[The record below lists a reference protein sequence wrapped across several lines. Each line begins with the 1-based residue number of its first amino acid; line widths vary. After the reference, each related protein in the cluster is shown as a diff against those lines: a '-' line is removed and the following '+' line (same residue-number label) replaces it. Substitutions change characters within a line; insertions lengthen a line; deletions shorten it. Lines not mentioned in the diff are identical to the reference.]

1 MISGETSPE
10 IYLTYIHFMKKI
22 LLLVAILAAAV
33 TLFAQTEPTTEKE
46 KEKGKLTF
54 SGYAEAYYSYDFN
67 QPANHTKPGF
77 LYNFNRHNELNLNLA
92 MLKAN
97 YNSDRVRGNIALM
110 TGTYAQYNMAA
121 EPSIFQYV
129 YEANVGVR
137 VGKNVWID
145 AGIMPAHI
153 GFESAI
159 GKDCYTL
166 TRSMLAENSP
176 YFETGAKVTWTPNEK
191 WSFAAMYLNGWQR
204 IKRVDGNQTPDFGTQ
219 ITFKPSDKVLLNWST
234 YVGNDFPDSTRR
246 MRYFNNLYGT
256 FGITEKF
263 SLIAGIDYGL
273 QQKAKGSSGLSDW
286 YTPIVIARYAFT
298 DKLAAAGR
306 VEYFNDADGVVIAT
320 ETPHGFQTTGYS
332 LNLDFTPVS
341 HVMFRIEG
349 RMFNGR
355 DKTFIKGTELKNNN
369 AALTASLA
377 VWF

>member
-1 MISGETSPE
+1 
-10 IYLTYIHFMKKI
+10 MKKI
-22 LLLVAILAAAV
+22 LLLVAIMVAAI
-33 TLFAQTEPTTEKE
+33 TLFAQTETTTE

-54 SGYAEAYYSYDFN
+54 SGYAEAYYSYDMN
-67 QPANHTKPGF
+67 QPSNHTKPNF

-92 MLKAN
+92 LLKAN
-97 YNSDRVRGNIALM
+97 YTSDRVRGNIGLM
-110 TGTYAQYNMAA
+110 AGTYAQYNLAA

-204 IKRVDGNQTPDFGTQ
+204 IKRVDGNQTPNFGTQ

-256 FGITEKF
+256 FGITDKF

-273 QQKAKGSSGLSDW
+273 QQKEKSSSELSNW

-320 ETPHGFQTTGYS
+320 GTPHGFQTTGYS

-349 RMFNGR
+349 RMFDGR
-355 DKTFIKGTELKNNN
+355 DKTFIKGTALKNTNT
-369 AALTASLA
+369 ALTASLA

>member
-1 MISGETSPE
+1 
-10 IYLTYIHFMKKI
+10 MKKI
-22 LLLVAILAAAV
+22 LLLVAIMAATI
-33 TLFAQTEPTTEKE
+33 TLFAQTEPTTE

-54 SGYAEAYYSYDFN
+54 SGYAEAYYSYDMN
-67 QPANHTKPGF
+67 QPSNHTKPNF

-92 MLKAN
+92 LLKAN
-97 YNSDRVRGNIALM
+97 YTSDRVRGNIGLM

-204 IKRVDGNQTPDFGTQ
+204 IKRVDGNQTPNFGTQ

-256 FGITEKF
+256 FGITDKF

-273 QQKAKGSSGLSDW
+273 QQKEKSSSELSNW

-320 ETPHGFQTTGYS
+320 ETAHGFQTTGYS

-349 RMFNGR
+349 RMFDGR
-355 DKTFIKGTELKNNN
+355 DKTFIKGTALKNTNT
-369 AALTASLA
+369 ALTASLA

>member
-1 MISGETSPE
+1 MISGEASPE
-10 IYLTYIHFMKKI
+10 IYLTYINFMKKI
-22 LLLVAILAAAV
+22 LLLVAILAAAI
-33 TLFAQTEPTTEKE
+33 TLFAQTEPTAEKE

-54 SGYAEAYYSYDFN
+54 SGYAEAYYSYDMN
-67 QPANHTKPGF
+67 QPSNHTKPGF

-97 YNSDRVRGNIALM
+97 YSSDRVRGNIALM

-121 EPSIFQYV
+121 EPTIMQYV

-166 TRSMLAENSP
+166 TRSLLAENSP

-204 IKRVDGNQTPDFGTQ
+204 IKRVDGNQTPNFGTQ
-219 ITFKPSDKVLLNWST
+219 IIFKPSDKVLLNWST

-256 FGITEKF
+256 FGVTEKF

-273 QQKAKGSSGLSDW
+273 QQKAKGSSELSNW
-286 YTPIVIARYAFT
+286 YTPVVIARYAFT

-341 HVMFRIEG
+341 NVMFRIEG

>member
-1 MISGETSPE
+1 
-10 IYLTYIHFMKKI
+10 MKKI
-22 LLLVAILAAAV
+22 LLLVAVLAATI

-67 QPANHTKPGF
+67 QPANHTRPGF

-97 YNSDRVRGNIALM
+97 YTSDRVRGNIALM
-110 TGTYAQYNMAA
+110 AGTYAQYNLAA

-176 YFETGAKVTWTPNEK
+176 YYETGAKITWTPNDK

-204 IKRVDGNQTPDFGTQ
+204 TKRVDGNQTPNFGTQ
-219 ITFKPSDKVLLNWST
+219 ITFKPSAKVLLNWST
-234 YVGNDFPDSTRR
+234 YAGNDLPDSTRR

-256 FGITEKF
+256 FGITDKF

-273 QQKAKGSSGLSDW
+273 QQKAKGSSDLSNW

-320 ETPHGFQTTGYS
+320 DTPHGFQTTGYS
-332 LNLDFTPVS
+332 LNLDFAPVS
-341 HVMFRIEG
+341 NVMFRVEG

-355 DKTFIKGTELKNNN
+355 DKTFIKGTDLKNNN
-369 AALTASLA
+369 AAVTASLA